1 MNETIND
8 LIKYFNSMLGSQLL
22 YKFERIQYSD
32 FLKSKKQ
39 MSDIYGAMHLLRLF
53 EKLNQ
58 TLDYAPLDDDLE
70 LQSLVY
76 YVNDILRYIE
86 AQSEELLNEKDY
98 ILAPPFYV
106 RSSI

>member
-1 MNETIND
+1 
-8 LIKYFNSMLGSQLL
+8 MLGSQLL

-39 MSDIYGAMHLLRLF
+39 LSDIYGAIHLLRLF

-70 LQSLVY
+70 LQSLIY

-86 AQSEELLNEKDY
+86 TQSEELFSENDY

-106 RSSI
+106 RAAI